1 MLCKPILRSSKR
13 KIYMRRGQLGIGALV
28 LFIAFVLTAAIAA
41 FLITQ
46 TTVSTQQK
54 AAAVADQARER
65 AGTTFEIVR
74 VEGITNANQTEI
86 EKYIVYVRLAP
97 GSSPINL
104 NHTTL
109 LYYTRDGRE
118 AFTYGGNVTDETNLT
133 KVDHKFYILTAYTAG
148 TPDNI
153 FEAGEFYALGI
164 RVNRTIKPS
173 EWWRIVLV
181 PKEGMPAEVY
191 GIAPDV
197 FTSQV
202 VILR

>member
-1 MLCKPILRSSKR
+1 
-13 KIYMRRGQLGIGALV
+13 MRRGQLGIGALV

-65 AGTTFEIVR
+65 AGTTFEVIR
-74 VEGITNANQTEI
+74 VEGLANLTSNTI
-86 EKYIVYVRLAP
+86 NRYLLYVRLAP

-104 NHTTL
+104 NTTAIV
-109 LYYTRDGRE
+109 YYTANGRE
-118 AFTYGGNVTDETNLT
+118 TFLYGGVISNETQLPAT
-133 KVDHKFYILTAYTAG
+133 SDGKFYVIQAYTEAKES
-148 TPDNI
+148 PPNNI
-153 FEAGEFYALGI
+153 FEAGEMYVLGMT
-164 RVNRTIKPS
+164 VNYTIGPS
-173 EWWRIVLV
+173 DWWRFTLV